1 MSSISGG
8 VSAYGPA
15 AETEARS
22 DAGQGDGLFP
32 DDRKLSLLVGE
43 LAQRSSWF
51 ATLGTEHPV
60 FDCGYGLK
68 SFAHPVVRRLDLS
81 YEALLIAD
89 SSQRMVLYTAA
100 PGSATADGLA
110 LLARG

>member
-1 MSSISGG
+1 
-8 VSAYGPA
+8 
-15 AETEARS
+15 
-22 DAGQGDGLFP
+22 
-32 DDRKLSLLVGE
+32 VGE
-43 LAQRSSWF
+43 LAQRSNWF
-51 ATLGTEHPV
+51 ATLWTEHPV

-68 SFAHPVVRRLDLS
+68 SFSHPIVGRLDLS

-110 LLARG
+110 LLARD